1 MAVSLSQLLGIEY
14 PVIAAPMFLISNTKM
29 TIAALNGG
37 ISGAFPALNYRTDA
51 ELRSAIETIKQASDK
66 AFGVNLIVNKS
77 NPKYKKQLDTLVDV
91 KVPYIITS
99 LGNPLEVIERCKPLG
114 IKVFCDV
121 VDLKYAQKVEQLGAD
136 GIIAVNNRAGG
147 HCGPLSPKELITI
160 LKENCGL
167 PIISAGGIGTGKD
180 LAQAMEWGAAGASI
194 GTIFIACE
202 ESDVSPEYKQA
213 MIDYGEKD
221 IVLTTKLSGSHLTV
235 INTPYVQKIGTK
247 ANWLEGLLLKNKN
260 LKKYAKMFVAF
271 RGMKAVEEAAHKATY
286 KTVWCAGP
294 AIEHVTAI
302 RPMKDIINTLI
313 TGWKA
318 TYHPVKSGDDIV
330 VS

>member
-1 MAVSLSQLLGIEY
+1 MPVSLSQLLGIEY
-14 PVIAAPMFLISNTKM
+14 PVIAAPMFLISNTRM
-29 TIAALNGG
+29 TIAALNSG

-51 ELRSAIETIKQASDK
+51 ELRTAIETIKQASNK
-66 AFGVNLIVNKS
+66 PFGVNLIVNKS
-77 NPKYKKQLDTLVDV
+77 NPKYKKQLDTLADV

-99 LGNPLEVIERCKPLG
+99 LGSPQEVIERCKPLG

-136 GIIAVNNRAGG
+136 AIIAVNNRAGG
-147 HCGPLSPKELITI
+147 HCGPMSPKELITM

-180 LAQAMEWGAAGASI
+180 LAQVIEWGASGASV

-202 ESDVSPEYKQA
+202 ESEVSPEYKQA

-247 ANWLEGLLLKNKN
+247 AGWLEGVMLRNKT
-260 LKKYAKMFVAF
+260 LKKWAKMFIAF
-271 RGMKAVEEAAHKATY
+271 RGMKAVEDAATKATY

-302 RPMKDIINTLI
+302 RPMKDIIDTLI
-313 TGWKA
+313 TEWKA
-318 TYHPVKSGDDIV
+318 STKNP
-330 VS
+330 

>member
-1 MAVSLSQLLGIEY
+1 MKPTLAQLLDIEY

-29 TIAALNGG
+29 TIAALQSG

-51 ELRSAIETIKQASDK
+51 ELRTAIETIKAASNK

-99 LGNPLEVIERCKPLG
+99 LGNPKEVIERCKPLG

-121 VDLKYAQKVEQLGAD
+121 VDLKYAQKVEELGAD
-136 GIIAVNNRAGG
+136 AVIAVNNQAGG
-147 HCGPLSPKELITI
+147 HCGPMSPQELLKI
-160 LKENCGL
+160 LRDNCGL
-167 PIISAGGIGTGKD
+167 PIISAGGIGKGEH
-180 LAQAMEWGAAGASI
+180 LAQAMAWGAAGASV

-202 ESDVSPEYKQA
+202 ESDVAPEYKQA
-213 MIDYGEKD
+213 MIDYGAKD
-221 IVLTTKLSGSHLTV
+221 IVLTTRLSGSHLTV
-235 INTPYVQKIGTK
+235 INTPYVQQMGTE
-247 ANWLEGLLLKNKN
+247 AGWFERMLLKNKT

-271 RGMKAVEEAAHKATY
+271 KGMKAVENAAMKPTY

-294 AIEHVTAI
+294 SIEYVTAI
-302 RPMKDIINTLI
+302 RPMKEIVATLI
-313 TGWKA
+313 NEWKL
-318 TYHPVKSGDDIV
+318 HQGNSL
-330 VS
+330 

>member
-1 MAVSLSQLLGIEY
+1 MINSLDKLLGIEY

-29 TIAALNGG
+29 TIAALNSG

-51 ELRSAIETIKQASDK
+51 ELRSAIETIKKASDK
-66 AFGVNLIVNKS
+66 PFGVNLIVNKS

-99 LGNPLEVIERCKPLG
+99 LGSPQEVIERCKPLG

-121 VDLKYAQKVEQLGAD
+121 VDLKYAQKVEKLGAD
-136 GIIAVNNRAGG
+136 AVIAVNNRAGG
-147 HCGPLSPKELITI
+147 HCGPMSPKELITM

-167 PIISAGGIGTGKD
+167 PIISAGGIGTGEE
-180 LAQAMEWGAAGASI
+180 LAQHISWGAAGASI

-202 ESDVSPEYKQA
+202 ESDVSPDYKQA

-235 INTPYVQKIGTK
+235 INTPYVQQIGTK
-247 ANWLEGLLLKNKN
+247 AGWLERLLLRNKS
-260 LKKYAKMFVAF
+260 LKKYVKMFVAF
-271 RGMKAVEEAAHKATY
+271 RGMKAVENAATKATY

-294 AIEHVTAI
+294 SIEHVTSI
-302 RPMKDIINTLI
+302 RPMKDIVATLI
-313 TGWKA
+313 SEWKKND
-318 TYHPVKSGDDIV
+318 VMLNSK
-330 VS
+330 

>member
-1 MAVSLSQLLGIEY
+1 MLTDLLDIEY
-14 PVIAAPMFLISNTKM
+14 PVIAAPMFLISNTRM
-29 TIAALNGG
+29 TIAALNSG

-51 ELRSAIETIKQASDK
+51 ELRTAIETIKAASEK
-66 AFGVNLIVNKS
+66 SFGVNLIVNKS
-77 NPKYKKQLDTLVDV
+77 NPKYKRQLDTLVDV

-99 LGNPLEVIERCKPLG
+99 LGNPREVIERCKPLG

-121 VDLKYAQKVEQLGAD
+121 VDLKYAKKVEELGAD
-136 GIIAVNNRAGG
+136 ALIAVNNRAGG
-147 HCGPLSPKELITI
+147 HCGPMSPRDLITM

-167 PIISAGGIGTGKD
+167 PIISAGGIGTGEE
-180 LAQAMEWGAAGASI
+180 LAQHIAWGAAGASI

-235 INTPYVQKIGTK
+235 INTPYVQHMGTK
-247 ANWLEGLLLKNKN
+247 AGWLERLLLRNKS
-260 LKKYAKMFVAF
+260 LKKYVKMLVAF
-271 RGMKAVEEAAHKATY
+271 RGMKAVENAATKATY

-294 AIEHVTAI
+294 SIEHVTAI
-302 RPMKDIINTLI
+302 MPMKDIVARLISEWKNSKPQNT
-313 TGWKA
+313 
-318 TYHPVKSGDDIV
+318 
-330 VS
+330 

>member
-1 MAVSLSQLLGIEY
+1 MAVSLSQLLGIQY

-29 TIAALNGG
+29 TIAALKGG

-51 ELRSAIETIKQASDK
+51 ELRTAIETIKAASDK

-77 NPKYKKQLDTLVDV
+77 NPKYKKQLDTLIEV

-121 VDLKYAQKVEQLGAD
+121 VDLKYAKKVEQLGAD
-136 GIIAVNNRAGG
+136 ALIAVNNRAGG
-147 HCGPLSPKELITI
+147 HCGPMSPKELITL
-160 LKENCGL
+160 LKENCSL
-167 PIISAGGIGTGKD
+167 PIISAGGIGRGED
-180 LAQAMEWGAAGASI
+180 LAQVIEWGAAGASV

-202 ESDVSPEYKQA
+202 EADVSAEYKKA
-213 MIDYGEKD
+213 MVDYGEKD

-235 INTPYVQKIGTK
+235 INTPYVQKLGTK
-247 ANWLEGLLLKNKN
+247 AGWLEGLLLRNKA

-271 RGMKAVEEAAHKATY
+271 RGMKAVENAALTATY

-302 RPMKDIINTLI
+302 RPMKDIIDTLI
-313 TGWKA
+313 AGWKTA
-318 TYHPVKSGDDIV
+318 STEPQ
-330 VS
+330 